1 MRNFNPFNFIICFI
15 ICFIIDMYSMYQLTV
30 EPYLDSMDQC
40 YKKVIVISPPP
51 IHPALTK
58 ISRLVNRTK
67 LSPFKASGTSCPQ
80 DQCYYVIQDPR
91 NVCQLLCINHISH
104 LFGYLLQHNFNVNT
118 SFTKI
123 MQKSEVRIPNLIC
136 FISKN

>member
-1 MRNFNPFNFIICFI
+1 
-15 ICFIIDMYSMYQLTV
+15 MYQLTV
-30 EPYLDSMDQC
+30 EPYLDNLDQC

-51 IHPALTK
+51 THPALKK

-67 LSPFKASGTSCPQ
+67 LSPFKTIRSCCPQ

-91 NVCQLLCINHISH
+91 NFCQLLCINHITF
-104 LFGYLLQHNFNVNT
+104 LFSYLVKHNFNIDT
-118 SFTKI
+118 SFTNI

>member
-1 MRNFNPFNFIICFI
+1 
-15 ICFIIDMYSMYQLTV
+15 MYSMYQLTV
-30 EPYLDSMDQC
+30 EPYLDSLDQC

-67 LSPFKASGTSCPQ
+67 LSPFKALSACCPQ